1 MIYYL
6 FWVDL
11 LCISVL
17 ISLAVFFWMLKT
29 GQLSE
34 QRRARFLPLIGERF
48 APLDPPP
55 ARSKAQLYAM
65 FTVLFVGLLVLLGP
79 FLVLLK

>member
-17 ISLAVFFWMLKT
+17 ISIAVFFWMLKT
-29 GQLSE
+29 GQFSE
-34 QRRARFLPLIGERF
+34 QNRARFLPLIGERF
-48 APLDPPP
+48 MPMASPP
-55 ARSKAQLYAM
+55 AKSKAQYYAM
-65 FTVLFVGLLVLLGP
+65 LAILLTGFLVLLGP
-79 FLVLLK
+79 FFVLLR